1 MVLLCTVAVA
11 GCGGYTAAGTSTGAV
26 APDTST
32 GTVAADNSTGTVAA
46 DTATGSVRSAG
57 VAASTSGDWLTFDY
71 DAQRNGVGPA
81 ATGITAANLGR
92 LALRTVQINGIADSS
107 AVELSGVD
115 VGGRVRD
122 VIAVTTTYGKTI
134 AIDPATGARL
144 WEFVPRGV
152 NARPGNPQ
160 VTTST
165 PVIDPDRQYL
175 YAASPDGVV
184 HKLSIATG
192 RQVWSRRVTFDPVHE
207 KIASALNI
215 SGPYLVVVTGGYIGD
230 IPPYDGHVVT
240 IYRSNGRIAH
250 VWNTECSNRHGIILA
265 RTCPYTNT
273 QGDNAI
279 WGRAGAVI
287 EPGSRRILVATGNG
301 PFNGSINWGDSV
313 LELTPDA
320 SRLLHNWTPTNEL
333 ALDNSD
339 TDVGS
344 TSPALLPTYSG
355 LRLAIQSG
363 KDGILHLLNLA
374 RLNGTAGPAGGRL
387 GGQLSETSSPGGGQ
401 VLTQPAVWDQGG
413 RILIFVGDDS
423 GTAAYTLTGG
433 RNPRLRTVWRDST
446 PATSPVIA
454 GGLLYL
460 YDEID
465 GNLIVR
471 APASGVLLRSLPV
484 PHGHWNSPIVVG
496 GRIIL
501 PTGSYHDSS
510 STSTVDIFHL
520 PGR

>member
-1 MVLLCTVAVA
+1 MAFACAAVAVA
-11 GCGGYTAAGTSTGAV
+11 CGGHAAAGALNTTASSAH
-26 APDTST
+26 AR
-32 GTVAADNSTGTVAA
+32 VAA
-46 DTATGSVRSAG
+46 
-57 VAASTSGDWLTFDY
+57 GDWLTFDY
-71 DAQRNGVGPA
+71 DSQRNGVGPSN
-81 ATGITAANLGR
+81 TGITASNLGQ
-92 LALRTVQINGIADSS
+92 LTLRTVQINGIADSS
-107 AVELSGVD
+107 AVERSDVD

-122 VIAVTTTYGKTI
+122 LIAVTTSYGKTI

-152 NARPGNPQ
+152 NASPGNPQ

-175 YAASPDGVV
+175 YSASPDGVI
-184 HKLSIATG
+184 HKLSVATG
-192 RQVWSRRVTFDPVHE
+192 HQVWSRRVMFDPVHE

-215 SGPYLVVVTGGYIGD
+215 SGPYLVVVTGGYDGD

-240 IYRSNGRIAH
+240 IYRSSGRIAH
-250 VWNTECSNRHGIILA
+250 VWNTECSNRHRIIRA
-265 RTCPYTNT
+265 SSCRYTNT

-287 EPGSRRILVATGNG
+287 EPGNRRILVATGNG

-313 LELTPDA
+313 LELSPNA

-355 LRLAIQSG
+355 LRMAIQSG

-374 RLNGTAGPAGGRL
+374 RLDGTPGAAGGRL
-387 GGQLSETSSPGGGQ
+387 GGELSETPTPGGGQ
-401 VLTQPAVWDQGG
+401 VLTQPAVWDDGG
-413 RILIFVGDDS
+413 RVLVFVGDDS
-423 GTAAYTLTGG
+423 GTGAYALAGG
-433 RNPRLRTVWRDST
+433 RHPRLRTVWEDST
-446 PATSPVIA
+446 PATSPVVA
-454 GGLLYL
+454 GGLLYV

-465 GNLIVR
+465 GKLLVR
-471 APASGVLLRSLPV
+471 APASGAVLRSMPV
-484 PHGHWNSPIVVG
+484 PQGHWNSPIVVG

-510 STSTVDIFHL
+510 STSTIDIFHL